1 MDLKI
6 IINVIKEVWPMLLI
20 FSTVLITL
28 KISDRIIN
36 KKKLNYFKEL
46 IDLIFFT
53 YIFMLF
59 YVVTFQ
65 DVDWSTYNITLFKEI
80 FRYET
85 GSELF
90 FKNIAGNIIMFI
102 PYGLYV
108 SYHLNLK
115 KARVII
121 FLALILSVTIE
132 TTQFYIGRVF
142 DVDDI
147 LLNVIGALIG
157 YFMYRIIA
165 LPFRRKK

>member
-1 MDLKI
+1 MNIETYVYFFKQI
-6 IINVIKEVWPMLLI
+6 WPILLI
-20 FSTVLITL
+20 FLTVLITL

-36 KKKLNYFKEL
+36 KKKMNYFKEL
-46 IDLIFFT
+46 IDLIF
-53 YIFMLF
+53 YIYLFMLF

-80 FRYET
+80 FRYEA

-102 PYGLYV
+102 PYGLYA

-115 KARVII
+115 KAKIII
-121 FLALILSVTIE
+121 FLALILSITIE

-142 DVDDI
+142 DIDDI

-157 YFMYRIIA
+157 YLIYRILA